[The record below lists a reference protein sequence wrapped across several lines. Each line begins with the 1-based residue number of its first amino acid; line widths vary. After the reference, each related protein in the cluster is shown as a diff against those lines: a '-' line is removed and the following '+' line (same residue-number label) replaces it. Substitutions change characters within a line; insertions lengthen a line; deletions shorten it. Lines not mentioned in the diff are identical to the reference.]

1 MTKKIGIIGAG
12 ISGLLACKFALE
24 KGFEPVV
31 FEAGSQ
37 IGGVWAKTL
46 ATTELQTPKSVYQ
59 FTDFPWPSSV
69 SEDFP
74 TSKQVIDY
82 VKAYADHFDLI
93 RHIKFNSKVVS
104 IDHQETRGKGV
115 QPSSWDGD
123 GQWNIEVEDPTTL
136 TIQTHQVD
144 FVMLCVGRFSGVPN
158 IPEFAPNQGPEAFD
172 GKVIHSIDYSAM
184 DEEKAA
190 DYVKGK
196 KVTVVGFQK
205 SALDIT
211 QECVTVNGV
220 ENPVTVII
228 RKPHWNVSDYL
239 PWGVPLAFLYLNR
252 LSELTVHKPGEGL
265 LLSLLATVLSPLRW
279 AVSKF
284 VESDIKRKHHLKKYG
299 MVPDH
304 SFLQDIHSCHLP
316 IVPKGFYDN
325 VEKGSIMLKRS
336 QNISFCKEGVLVDG
350 EDRLVKSELVILA
363 TGFKGVEKLK
373 GIFASPSYQ
382 EYIAGSSDRIIP
394 LYRQCIPPRIPCLA
408 VIGFS
413 DSLSNLYTSE
423 IQCRWFLEL
432 IDGTF
437 KLPSIQEMDKDI
449 SRWDEFHKKYSK
461 QYYRRSCVGALHIW
475 YNDQLCKD
483 MGWNRKRK
491 KGLLAELIVPY
502 GPMDYAKK

>member
-12 ISGLLACKFALE
+12 ISGLLACKYALE
-24 KGFEPVV
+24 KRFEPVV
-31 FEAGSQ
+31 FEAGSEA
-37 IGGVWAKTL
+37 GGVWTKTV
-46 ATTELQTPKSVYQ
+46 ATTKLQTPKSVYQ

-74 TSKQVIDY
+74 TSKKVFDY
-82 VKAYADHFDLI
+82 IKAYADHFDLI
-93 RHIKFNSKVVS
+93 RHIKFHSKVVS
-104 IDHQETRGKGV
+104 IDYQETQGEGV
-115 QPSSWDGD
+115 
-123 GQWNIEVEDPTTL
+123 WNIEVEDPTTL
-136 TIQTHQVD
+136 TIQIYQVD

-158 IPEFAPNQGPEAFD
+158 IPEFAPNQGPEAFE
-172 GKVIHSIDYSAM
+172 GEVIHSIDYSAM
-184 DEEKAA
+184 DDEKAA

-211 QECVTVNGV
+211 QECATVNGV

-252 LSELTVHKPGEGL
+252 LSELTVYKPGEGL
-265 LLSLLATVLSPLRW
+265 ILSLLATMLSPLRW

-299 MVPDH
+299 VVPDH
-304 SFLQDIHSCHLP
+304 SFLQDIHSCLVST
-316 IVPKGFYDN
+316 VPKGFYNN

-336 QNISFCKEGVLVDG
+336 QNFSFCKEGVLVDG
-350 EDRLVKSELVILA
+350 EDRLVKSDLVILA
-363 TGFKGVEKLK
+363 TGFKGVVKLK
-373 GIFASPSYQ
+373 GIFSSPTYQ
-382 EYIAGSSDRIIP
+382 EYIAGTSDRIIP
-394 LYRQCIPPRIPCLA
+394 LYRQCIHPRIPRLA

-413 DSLSNLYTSE
+413 ESLSNLYTSE

-449 SRWDEFHKKYSK
+449 SRWDEFHKMYSK
-461 QYYRRSCVGALHIW
+461 QYYRRSCFGALHIW

-483 MGWNRKRK
+483 MGWNPKRK
-491 KGLLAELIVPY
+491 KGFLAELIAPY
-502 GPMDYAKK
+502 GPQDYAKK